1 MGYIKLNR
9 NLLRWEWFD
18 NNAALL
24 VLVRLTLKAAWR
36 DTEYQGVT
44 LKRGQ
49 VITTLQEIMDE
60 NHITKQQARTTLERL
75 EATRKITRTTTKK
88 FSIITL
94 LDYDCLFENN
104 TQNNQQTTHEQ
115 HTEQHTNNT
124 PTLLKEEKKNSKKG
138 RKEEGAC
145 APEPAPSTTIIDRDY
160 LVSMYGETTTAL
172 YEQKFRNWGKISEM
186 SYSMIA
192 EWLIRDNMPRLDGV
206 PELAAG
212 RSSIDIDGVMED
224 LRRQYT
230 EGQNA
235 G

>member
-49 VITTLQEIMDE
+49 VITSLREIANE
-60 NHITKQQARTTLERL
+60 NHITEQQTKTALSHL
-75 EATRKITRTTTKK
+75 EATHKITREATKK

-94 LDYDCLFENN
+94 LDYDCFFENN

-115 HTEQHTNNT
+115 HTEQQTNNT

-145 APEPAPSTTIIDRDY
+145 APASAPLTERNS
-160 LVSMYGETTTAL
+160 LVQKYGERAVNC
-172 YEQKFRNWGKISEM
+172 YELKYQAWQQRRGISGGI
-186 SYSMIA
+186 SYAKIA
-192 EWLIRDNMPRLDGV
+192 EWLAADGV
-206 PELAAG
+206 PEAPA
-212 RSSIDIDGVMED
+212 SSIDRADIED
-224 LRRQYT
+224 ELFRQYS
-230 EGQNA
+230 EV
-235 G
+235 